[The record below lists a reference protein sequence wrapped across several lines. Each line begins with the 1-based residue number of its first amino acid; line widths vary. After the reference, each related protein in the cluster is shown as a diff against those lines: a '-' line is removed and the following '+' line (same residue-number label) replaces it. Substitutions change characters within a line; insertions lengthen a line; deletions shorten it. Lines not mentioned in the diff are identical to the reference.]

1 MDGLRDYFLL
11 DKKPCLTIV
20 VNLSIEELQEA
31 SNIIKSNYLIPSIS
45 ITRELAILLVRKPQA
60 DKSKE
65 IISWISEKI
74 QEIVEEPILLTNID
88 ILFEPS
94 FELDPLTIFKQASR
108 NKSLVVLWPGEYKNK
123 NLSYASPEHA
133 HYKTWADPGIEII
146 HV

>member
-45 ITRELAILLVRKPQA
+45 ITRELATLLVRKPQA

-65 IISWISEKI
+65 IIVWISEKI

-94 FELDPLTIFKQASR
+94 F
-108 NKSLVVLWPGEYKNK
+108 
-123 NLSYASPEHA
+123 
-133 HYKTWADPGIEII
+133 
-146 HV
+146 